1 MFIITADQIDSTHL
15 DDIAGE
21 TVITLNERY
30 HGDLALPADRTA
42 GDEIQVLTANPK
54 TALAIA
60 LDLTRTGQWS
70 VGCGVGAV
78 RTPLPQ
84 NTREATGPGFV
95 AARAA
100 VGRAKGAQWKF
111 AVVTDAPLASAD
123 PGALIDLLLVLRS
136 RRTRE
141 GWELFDLVAAGKTQA
156 DAAVEL
162 GITPQAASKRAR
174 AAGIRAELAALPGLA
189 DALASSDISQHEH

>member
-21 TVITLNERY
+21 TVNTLNERY
-30 HGDLALPADRTA
+30 GSELALPADRTA
-42 GDEIQVLTANPK
+42 GDEIQVLASSAT
-54 TALAIA
+54 TALAVV

-78 RTPLPQ
+78 RTPLPK
-84 NTREATGPGFV
+84 NTREATGPGFI

-100 VGRAKGAQWKF
+100 VGQAKGAQWRF
-111 AVVTDAPLASAD
+111 ALVTEASLGSAD
-123 PGALIDLLLVLRS
+123 PGPLIDLLLLLRS

-141 GWELFDLVAAGKTQA
+141 GWELFDLVAAGMTQA
-156 DAAVEL
+156 DAAIEL
-162 GITPQAASKRAR
+162 RITPQAASKRAR
-174 AAGIRAELAALPGLA
+174 AAGIRTELAAMPALA
-189 DALASSDISQHEH
+189 DALANSDVSRLEH

>member
-15 DDIAGE
+15 DDIAGD
-21 TVITLNERY
+21 TVSTLNERY
-30 HGDLALPADRTA
+30 RADLALPADRTA
-42 GDEIQVLTANPK
+42 GDEIQVLTANAAV
-54 TALAIA
+54 ALAIV

-78 RTPLPQ
+78 RTPLPK

-100 VGRAKGAQWKF
+100 VGQAKGAQWKF
-111 AVVTDAPLASAD
+111 ALVTEESLGSAD
-123 PGALIDLLLVLRS
+123 PGPLIDLLLVLRS

-141 GWELFDLVAAGKTQA
+141 GWELFDLVAAGMTQG
-156 DAAVEL
+156 DAAGEL
-162 GITPQAASKRAR
+162 QITPQAASKRAR
-174 AAGIRAELAALPGLA
+174 AAGIRTELAALP
-189 DALASSDISQHEH
+189 ALAHALANSDVSQHEH